1 MAGRAVL
8 TVVNNHGF
16 NCGGAPVNVS
26 LPTSR
31 FGTVPGKGGGGDVD
45 PCPLSP
51 PQGWA
56 AAEGFVRDPHRA
68 RPHPCCH
75 LADSAE
81 TSPVLGRADREGA
94 GQGSSQQGCPAQCRV
109 PGAARAGLSRL
120 TCPIN
125 DDRRQIICGVR
136 SAHVCLIEWKK
147 GVEQSPWGLWE
158 CSRVQRGH
166 RPVERTRPWIQ
177 MRGFISPNP
186 RLLVHLHIGINT
198 TSPRQPG
205 R

>member
-56 AAEGFVRDPHRA
+56 AAEGFVSDPHRA
-68 RPHPCCH
+68 RPHPRCH

-94 GQGSSQQGCPAQCRV
+94 GRGSSERGCPAPCRV
-109 PGAARAGLSRL
+109 PSAARAGLSRL
-120 TCPIN
+120 ACPIN
-125 DDRRQIICGVR
+125 DDRRQIIRGVR
-136 SAHVCLIEWKK
+136 SAHVCLTEWKK
-147 GVEQSPWGLWE
+147 GIEHSL
-158 CSRVQRGH
+158 RGPVGVRQGPRGR
-166 RPVERTRPWIQ
+166 RPVERRRPWTQ
-177 MRGFISPNP
+177 TRGFISPTP
-186 RLLVHLHIGINT
+186 RLLVHPHIGMHT
-198 TSPRQPG
+198 TSPRQP
-205 R
+205 